1 MAHAPHKRRTVAM
14 AGRSGVSYGTDAQ
27 VARELVWPDT
37 HGRVRQAMQR
47 RVAIFAALLALASLA
62 FLSVTRLNPESSAER
77 ARQDQHFTVLA
88 KTFMAMVRACTP
100 WCEPPARQAART
112 TARFDSGPDSRH
124 TGAKRRQS
132 GGTMDARRPAAA
144 ATATET
150 LLQEPGRATGRR
162 EMLSDVF
169 MAPLDVASGALLR
182 ALTPEA
188 SAAAHDRRQ
197 VLARG
202 GVVGKAASTGMPD
215 QGFPTTVCGLR
226 PSYCTQIHAHTRA
239 PAANMYV
246 HARTHSSSAPRLM
259 AAARRQAA
267 P

>member
-1 MAHAPHKRRTVAM
+1 M
-14 AGRSGVSYGTDAQ
+14 RSMRPT
-27 VARELVWPDT
+27 
-37 HGRVRQAMQR
+37 
-47 RVAIFAALLALASLA
+47 
-62 FLSVTRLNPESSAER
+62 
-77 ARQDQHFTVLA
+77 
-88 KTFMAMVRACTP
+88 
-100 WCEPPARQAART
+100 ART
-112 TARFDSGPDSRH
+112 MARFDSGPDSRH

-246 HARTHSSSAPRLM
+246 HARTHSSSAHRLM
-259 AAARRQAA
+259 AAARRQTA